1 VTLTDVVR
9 AVRDALGGGPV
20 YAPQPRL
27 SDAVV
32 PAGTALVLR
41 TSGSTG
47 NPREVALGAA
57 ALRAS
62 AEATHE
68 RLGGPGRWLLVLPPT
83 HVAGIQVINRSVVA
97 GTEVRAGAL
106 DRFTPEGFA
115 AAATDFL
122 ARGARAYISIVPT
135 QLHRLVTAADD
146 GDAAGLDALARFDA
160 VLVGGAATPA
170 PLLARARDAGVRA
183 VTTYGMSE
191 TSGGCVYDGV
201 PLPGVRVRLA
211 DGDADAGAG
220 AVSASIVELSGPV
233 LAEGYVGD
241 SDATAAAFRTDPDG
255 TRWFRTSDLGRLDGG
270 RLTILG
276 RADDVILTGGV
287 NVAPAAVE
295 DAIAEHLAGL
305 GTPGEACVVG
315 VPDDE
320 WGQAVVAV
328 LALGRAPG
336 GIAPAPGAS
345 AAGTDLADGG
355 GALLARLRSAV
366 GRRLGAPAA
375 PRRVYVTAALPTRG
389 PGKVDRLAVR
399 DAVVQAERKGARE
412 PVRP

>member
-9 AVRDALGGGPV
+9 AVRDALGGGPT

-32 PAGTALVLR
+32 LPGTALVLR

-47 NPREVALGAA
+47 NPREVALSAA
-57 ALRAS
+57 AMRAS

-115 AAATDFL
+115 AVATDFL

-211 DGDADAGAG
+211 DAYADAGAG
-220 AVSASIVELSGPV
+220 AASAGIVELSGPV

-241 SDATAAAFRTDPDG
+241 PDATAAAFRTDPDG
-255 TRWFRTSDLGRLDGG
+255 TRWFRTSDLGRLDCG

-328 LALGRAPG
+328 LVLGS
-336 GIAPAPGAS
+336 APAGSAP
-345 AAGTDLADGG
+345 AAGAPAGSTDLADGG
-355 GALLARLRSAV
+355 VALLAGLRSAV
-366 GRRLGAPAA
+366 GQRLGAPAA

-389 PGKVDRLAVR
+389 PGKVDRRAVR